1 MADRGSGRR
10 EGIESLLAERKRY
23 EAWIEQLDTRR
34 EATPAHVF
42 DRVRSD
48 YMARLGVVRGK
59 LGAETGAIE
68 EIIAELD
75 RQLAGERDAVASR
88 TDERA
93 EAELRAAVGEFSE
106 KEWNTRRR
114 KLDDAIAELQ
124 AKAAATEGELD
135 GMRGLLTS
143 IRGAPAPARPSVAKA
158 AVAKVESDLAADD
171 GAEVGGA
178 STQPAAGA
186 DAAGMILPAD
196 LMPVEEAEAVGGAQ
210 PDVAEEPEA
219 DEAPGAGGDV
229 GATATTGADDGG
241 VALAAGADEAGPR
254 DEDTPADAAENV
266 TRPSFDELAFLRSIA
281 GTPTNP
287 AGTRAVSARPATSP
301 KPPQPEPDLA
311 PMPESAE
318 PPETMVPVEESG
330 VSSPSPLGA
339 PTPRTSK
346 AVRSLKCQECGT
358 LNFPTEWYCE
368 RCGGELA
375 AF

>member
-34 EATPAHVF
+34 EATSAHVF

-48 YMARLGVVRGK
+48 YMARLGAVREK

-75 RQLAGERDAVASR
+75 HQLAGEKDAVASR

-124 AKAAATEGELD
+124 AKAAATEDELD

-143 IRGAPAPARPSVAKA
+143 IRGAPAPARPSVTAA

-171 GAEVGGA
+171 GVEGGDT
-178 STQPAAGA
+178 SMQPASGAG
-186 DAAGMILPAD
+186 AAGMILPAE
-196 LMPVEEAEAVGGAQ
+196 LIPVEEAEAAGGTQ
-210 PDVAEEPEA
+210 PDVAGEPAA
-219 DEAPGAGGDV
+219 DEASGAG
-229 GATATTGADDGG
+229 DD
-241 VALAAGADEAGPR
+241 LDAAAPAEAGGAAASA
-254 DEDTPADAAENV
+254 EEAENV
-266 TRPSFDELAFLRSIA
+266 RRPSFDELAFLRSIA

-287 AGTRAVSARPATSP
+287 AGTRAVSARPAPSR

-311 PMPESAE
+311 PIPESDE
-318 PPETMVPVEESG
+318 PPDTIVPGEESG